1 MHSEALRG
9 HQRHLEAIRGHRR
22 PSEALAWTSSSCLAS
37 RSAAIA
43 SLTSSRVLVEED
55 WPAVEN
61 AAEPLRG
68 RIAGNDEEP
77 PNMAPL
83 RSLLWSSAYL
93 WGDGA
98 AVSTGMQGRSSVAI
112 SVLEL
117 A

>member
-9 HQRHLEAIRGHRR
+9 HQRT
-22 PSEALAWTSSSCLAS
+22 SEALAWTSSSCLAS

-43 SLTSSRVLVEED
+43 SRTSSRVLVDED
-55 WPAVEN
+55 WPAAEN

-68 RIAGNDEEP
+68 LIAGIDAEP
-77 PNMAPL
+77 PNTAPL